1 MDARI
6 AVINLFQV
14 DLDKPW
20 NYLRYCCEKA
30 PPLPLTP
37 FWKVGRQCPR
47 SLASLLTTVY
57 FATGVVKNGLYFP
70 RFVFTRRKRCY
81 SFTAWLRLRRSSN
94 DIWRSQLLS
103 LSKKKFEKEDKS
115 HEAFCQVRLKTKI
128 LHRTQRQLLTRF
140 VFDRSEHRC
149 KFRSQPSKRLSG
161 PGSASSKVRNYAT
174 MHSNTRPFAQW
185 YLLPAH
191 LQHSEYIAYMSHSLC
206 DAWNV

>member
-70 RFVFTRRKRCY
+70 RFVSTRRKRCY

-103 LSKKKFEKEDKS
+103 LSKKKLKRRQESRSILPGKVEDKNTPQDT
-115 HEAFCQVRLKTKI
+115 APVI
-128 LHRTQRQLLTRF
+128 
-140 VFDRSEHRC
+140 D
-149 KFRSQPSKRLSG
+149 
-161 PGSASSKVRNYAT
+161 KVCFWQKWT
-174 MHSNTRPFAQW
+174 P
-185 YLLPAH
+185 
-191 LQHSEYIAYMSHSLC
+191 
-206 DAWNV
+206 V

>member
-1 MDARI
+1 MKLPKILLWKGTSAPVDPLLKSRGAMPPFSGI
-6 AVINLFQV
+6 PINDSLFCNGSREEWIV
-14 DLDKPW
+14 
-20 NYLRYCCEKA
+20 
-30 PPLPLTP
+30 
-37 FWKVGRQCPR
+37 FSKVC
-47 SLASLLTTVY
+47 
-57 FATGVVKNGLYFP
+57 
-70 RFVFTRRKRCY
+70 FTRRKRCY

-174 MHSNTRPFAQW
+174 MRSNTRVFAQW

-191 LQHSEYIAYMSHSLC
+191 LQHSKYIAYMSHSLC